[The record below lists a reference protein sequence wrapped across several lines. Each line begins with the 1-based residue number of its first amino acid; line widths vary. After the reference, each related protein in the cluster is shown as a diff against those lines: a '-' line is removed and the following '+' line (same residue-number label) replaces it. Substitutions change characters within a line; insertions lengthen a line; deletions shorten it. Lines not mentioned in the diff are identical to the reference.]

1 MKVENGQTFS
11 IFSSSDTSWSERSK
25 YLTYD
30 YISTIIGL
38 MTIIIVLMIII
49 LRKVYENYSS
59 MIMLIAILL
68 MAVDSVIMAAF

>member
-68 MAVDSVIMAAF
+68 MAVDSVVMAAF